1 MKSLKFSEP
10 LPEMILRGKKT
21 VTWRLFDEKNIQ
33 SGDTLLFCRKDGT
46 AFAKA
51 VATSVREKAFS
62 DLTQEDYQGHEMFP
76 SFEKTLQ
83 HYSECY
89 RIPVTEKTNVK
100 IIRFKLA

>member
-51 VATSVREKAFS
+51 
-62 DLTQEDYQGHEMFP
+62 EMFP